1 MLPFTSAQT
10 LRAEATPTP
19 VNPIPDEDQ
28 APESAGFEGALDVA
42 ASEDDLPLNSEP
54 DVYVVPTSEPA
65 PTPAPGQPQIYV
77 APSFTMP
84 PATTDEPSSPTMD
97 TTDAVVSSA
106 TPAKVRL
113 TATDEGSH
121 ATATAAQT
129 VSTTSAETTH
139 PASTVDPGA
148 PKEILE
154 ATPQS
159 AGGGASKEIPEP
171 APQSAGGG
179 ASKEI
184 PEAAP
189 QSAGGAPSKETVT
202 ATQGTATRPTAT
214 DLPSEQ
220 DQASRPRPVAQTQA
234 PGTRMADSTPEPAA
248 SGTTTNNASATPETG
263 AQSTPRDRDNGEAER
278 QPTQAKPIDRPR
290 APATAAPITSGETT
304 KNNVVTETPV
314 PTTTQTG
321 NNISVATPTTD
332 AMTVAPSE
340 AAPAVAAQPIT
351 SAGATPTQQTRPLEI
366 PDVSDL
372 LEQVRVRLSPKRPE
386 ITVLLD
392 PPELGR
398 LFIKL
403 AMKGGE
409 LAATVTV
416 DNARVAR
423 LFEGDVG
430 RLYRTLDEAGIRVVE
445 VEIRTALDSS
455 DDPENPWDEQR
466 DGAGS
471 EFGPDDRAD
480 VPHTRDVRGTSRS
493 HQDSAQPSRTVAK
506 SRASTLD
513 LMI

>member
-10 LRAEATPTP
+10 LQAEAAPTP
-19 VNPIPDEDQ
+19 VKPVANEDQ
-28 APESAGFEGALDVA
+28 VPEGAGFEDALDVA
-42 ASEDDLPLNSEP
+42 ASEDGPPLDAEL
-54 DVYVVPTSEPA
+54 DVDVVLTIVSA
-65 PTPAPGQPQIYV
+65 PTPASGQPPISV
-77 APSFTMP
+77 APGFAKP
-84 PATTDEPSSPTMD
+84 IAITDGPSLPTMG
-97 TTDAVVSSA
+97 TTAAGASSA
-106 TPAKVRL
+106 TPAKVSL
-113 TATDEGSH
+113 PTTGNGSH
-121 ATATAAQT
+121 APATAPQT
-129 VSTTSAETTH
+129 MSMTSAETMLPT
-139 PASTVDPGA
+139 AVQTTDAAAATNITAATLQSTA
-148 PKEILE
+148 
-154 ATPQS
+154 
-159 AGGGASKEIPEP
+159 
-171 APQSAGGG
+171 
-179 ASKEI
+179 
-184 PEAAP
+184 
-189 QSAGGAPSKETVT
+189 GAPSKETVT
-202 ATQGTATRPTAT
+202 ATPDTATPPMTT
-214 DLPSEQ
+214 DRSTDQ
-220 DQASRPRPVAQTQA
+220 DQAARSAPVAQTQA
-234 PGTRMADSTPEPAA
+234 SGTRTIDNAPAPSA
-248 SGTTTNNASATPETG
+248 SAAATNNASATPETSSD
-263 AQSTPRDRDNGEAER
+263 STSRDRDYGPAER
-278 QPTQAKPIDRPR
+278 QLAQAKPIDRPH
-290 APATAAPITSGETT
+290 APVTAAPMSSRESA
-304 KNNVVTETPV
+304 NNSTATEGSV
-314 PTTTQTG
+314 PTTAQTG

-351 SAGATPTQQTRPLEI
+351 SAGATPTQQARPLEI